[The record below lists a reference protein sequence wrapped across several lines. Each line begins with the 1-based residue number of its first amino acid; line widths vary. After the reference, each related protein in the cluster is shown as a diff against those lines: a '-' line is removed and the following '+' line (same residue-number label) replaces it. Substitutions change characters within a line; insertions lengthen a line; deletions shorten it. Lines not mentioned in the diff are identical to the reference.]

1 MLDDAYNMVKSLN
14 KSQDAF
20 GPRIRW
26 DEECQ
31 HDTFVRPD
39 DKTYVLLSNVVE
51 VLVDLQVE
59 LDILRQKIY
68 DYEEFTSWEEL
79 EFIPEEFEI
88 PCEEDKDWYSVRGS
102 KY

>member
-1 MLDDAYNMVKSLN
+1 MLDDAYDMVMSLDRC
-14 KSQDAF
+14 QDAF

-39 DKTYVLLSNVVE
+39 DKTYILLSNVLE
-51 VLVDLQVE
+51 VLMDLRNKI
-59 LDILRQKIY
+59 DILQEKVY

-88 PCEEDKDWYSVRGS
+88 PAEEDKDWYSIKGS